1 MGWDM
6 PITHHH
12 YRLAHSIAALLV
24 AAFVSGCAP
33 RPGPDVLAAIGQTV
47 PGARTV
53 AVYVATTRA
62 RDVPHQN
69 VFRAG
74 RTDKV
79 NFAEFQISVPPTHQ
93 PGTIEWPVGAP
104 DPATTFATVQQ
115 SALNGPSFV
124 RAVSR
129 HTDASGARNVGVFV
143 HGFNSNFQES
153 LFRLAQM
160 AADADVRGTPIL
172 FAWPS
177 EARVT
182 GYIAD
187 KEAATFSRDAL
198 ANLLTELARQR
209 PTGDITVIAHS
220 MGGWLTVEALRQ
232 LRLNGKS
239 AVLARLNV
247 ILAAPDIDVDVFRQ
261 QMAVIGTLK
270 RPLTMLVSP
279 DDKALSLAGTIAGS
293 RPRVGALNVRDPK
306 VEELALKSQIQ
317 IVDISTLK
325 ASDGFNHDRFVN
337 VAALYPRLVA
347 SANTPGSGLR
357 DAGAFVL
364 NTVGTTLSTPFSLAG
379 EALSGQ

>member
-1 MGWDM
+1 MARAD
-6 PITHHH
+6 H
-12 YRLAHSIAALLV
+12 RLTRAVAALLLIGL
-24 AAFVSGCAP
+24 ATGCAP
-33 RPGPDVLAAIGQTV
+33 RPGPDVLAATHHTV
-47 PGARTV
+47 PGAKTV

-69 VFRAG
+69 VFRSG
-74 RTDKV
+74 RADKV
-79 NFAEFQISVPPTHQ
+79 NFAEFRISVPPNHQ
-93 PGTIEWPVGAP
+93 PGMIEWPVGAP

-115 SALNGPSFV
+115 NVLDGPSFL
-124 RAVSR
+124 RAVSQ
-129 HTDASGARNVGVFV
+129 HTDASRAGNVGVFV
-143 HGFNSNFQES
+143 HGFNSSFQES
-153 LFRLAQM
+153 LFRFAQM
-160 AADADVRGTPIL
+160 AADSDVRGTPIL

-177 EARVT
+177 EAKLT

-198 ANLLTELARQR
+198 AGLLVELSRQK
-209 PTGDITVIAHS
+209 PIGNITVVAHS

-232 LRLNGKS
+232 LRLSGQS

-247 ILAAPDIDVDVFRQ
+247 ILAAPDIDVDVFQR
-261 QMAVIGTLK
+261 QMAVIGTLR
-270 RPLTMLVSP
+270 RPLTVLVSP
-279 DDKALSLAGTIAGS
+279 DDKALSLSGTIAGS

-306 VEELALKSQIQ
+306 VAELALKSQIQ

-364 NTVGTTLSTPFSLAG
+364 NTVGTTLSAPFSLAG
-379 EALSGQ
+379 EALAGE

>member
-1 MGWDM
+1 MGWNM
-6 PITHHH
+6 PIADHHH
-12 YRLAHSIAALLV
+12 RLMRGFAALLIAGF
-24 AAFVSGCAP
+24 AAGCAP
-33 RPGPDVLAAIGQTV
+33 RPGPEVLAATGQTV
-47 PGARTV
+47 PGAKIV

-69 VFRAG
+69 VFRSG
-74 RTDKV
+74 RADKV
-79 NFAEFQISVPPTHQ
+79 NFAEFKISVPPKHQ

-115 SALNGPSFV
+115 SVLDGPSFA
-124 RAVSR
+124 RAVSH
-129 HTDASGARNVGVFV
+129 HTDAGRMGNVGVFV

-198 ANLLTELARQR
+198 VNLLTELARQR
-209 PTGDITVIAHS
+209 PTGNITVIAHS

-232 LRLNGKS
+232 LRLKGQS

-261 QMAVIGTLK
+261 QMAVIGTMK
-270 RPLTMLVSP
+270 HPLTVLVSP
-279 DDKALSLAGTIAGS
+279 DDKALSLSGVIAGS

-306 VEELALKSQIQ
+306 VEGLALKSQIQ

-325 ASDGFNHDRFVN
+325 ASDNFNHDRFVN

-347 SANTPGSGLR
+347 SADTPGSGLR
-357 DAGAFVL
+357 NAGAFVL

-379 EALSGQ
+379 QALAGE

>member
-1 MGWDM
+1 M
-6 PITHHH
+6 PIADQYH
-12 YRLAHSIAALLV
+12 RLELGTAALLIATF
-24 AAFVSGCAP
+24 AAGCAP
-33 RPGPDVLAAIGQTV
+33 RPGPDVLAATGRTV
-47 PGARTV
+47 PGAKAV

-69 VFRAG
+69 VFRSG
-74 RTDKV
+74 RADKV
-79 NFAEFQISVPPTHQ
+79 NFAEFTISVPPTHQ
-93 PGTIEWPVGAP
+93 PGMIEWPVGAP

-115 SALNGPSFV
+115 SVLDGPSFV
-124 RAVSR
+124 RAVSH
-129 HTDASGARNVGVFV
+129 HTDASGTHNVGVFV

-153 LFRLAQM
+153 LFRFAQM
-160 AADADVRGTPIL
+160 AADSDVRGTPIL

-182 GYIAD
+182 GYLAD

-209 PTGDITVIAHS
+209 PTGSITVVAHS

-232 LRLNGKS
+232 LRLNGQS

-270 RPLTMLVSP
+270 RPLTVLVSP
-279 DDKALSLAGTIAGS
+279 DDKALSLSGAIAGS
-293 RPRVGALNVRDPK
+293 RPRVGALNVRDPR
-306 VEELALKSQIQ
+306 VEGLALKSQIQ

-347 SANTPGSGLR
+347 SADTPGSGLR
-357 DAGAFVL
+357 NAGAFVL
-364 NTVGTTLSTPFSLAG
+364 NTVGTTLSAPFSLAG
-379 EALSGQ
+379 EALAGE